1 MSSHYL
7 WTEVACISGDT
18 GQLTMWS
25 NLGSTKSEQQ
35 QKLTQVATSLHCS
48 LQCRVPD
55 NVLHQFILI
64 DIPCLYR
71 WEQLTFGVEGSQTLQ
86 EVDCW
91 H

>member
-71 WEQLTFGVEGSQTLQ
+71 VGAVNFWCGGIS
-86 EVDCW
+86 DSAGG
-91 H
+91 